1 MILFG
6 FYNIRAFLT
15 AGIFLLILLNDGV
28 HQQNNIG
35 KNLQL
40 KLSKLYFHMQPKCLY
55 AEF

>member
-6 FYNIRAFLT
+6 VYNIRAFLT